1 MEREEKKEKKN
12 SGLKIY
18 PTSLLLQHGTFVIG
32 NPFKHELCRTGLNNF
47 EWTEC
52 GAVLVV

>member
-18 PTSLLLQHGTFVIG
+18 PTPLLLQHGTFVIG